1 MRENDLYKIFK
12 IENYGNAPKC
22 NWESWSTSGNIITIC
37 DLLKTDNNYNEHLS
51 NDSLVKVFFDI
62 EVKGL
67 AIDAIINVII
77 IIFKEKLNLD
87 VVKKDIKYTS
97 NDKKFNEVGS
107 YHITIPKYYA
117 VNETL
122 KLFKPEFKR
131 YDIDIDSSVYGNKFF
146 RLPNQTGKKVC
157 GEIKYNHIIQNG
169 NLVNF
174 VLLAVDKSHSKNI
187 SKLLLALAPK
197 PKPTPTLKS
206 NSKSTEVSVIDKST
220 LELLLE
226 GLTLDFLEDYS
237 SWFSLGALLYNL
249 DENNLDLFDR
259 ISSKAT
265 SKYTVDGCE
274 KLWTGL
280 RKNNYTIGSLHYWV
294 KNDNPE
300 YYANLSFIQTD
311 EEENIIVDTIQI
323 QKEYLTKLNNGVLEI
338 DDDVVKYCDQLFQ
351 TDCKSLNIKSPYGTS
366 KTQLVKLIIKQ
377 YNPKRI
383 LWLSFRQTLSDDIH
397 HHFKELGFQHYL
409 DGRLDSDRLII
420 QVESLMK
427 IRQFELMDWIDDLQ
441 ETHHY
446 DLIMLDEVESLLR
459 QFSSQ
464 DTFSKDANTRDT
476 FEYLEEIL
484 KKSSKIISLDGDLH
498 NRSYQFIKQFGEGIY
513 LENLT
518 TKNNKEITITEDAT
532 EFKKD
537 ILKSLKKKNKIVI
550 CSLSTDKSRFY
561 KELIEQKYP
570 ELRVIFYTGSSD
582 CKTKKIDFK
591 DVNVSWSQYDVVIYT
606 PTIEAG
612 VSFEVCN
619 HFDKIYGLINTN
631 SCCQQSFFQMLSRV
645 RNPRSNQI
653 LILNNGIYNPERE
666 QKKIMTFKF
675 EEVKQSYIEARKNLR
690 ILYKDGKS
698 TLGLDNY
705 TINSIY
711 NDVEALNKN
720 NKVWLTYFRRLG
732 ERKGYSITF
741 SENEQKK
748 IKSDD
753 FKGNAE
759 LLFEAEDIDDST
771 YDALLKRQRGKDTS
785 ESENYEIAR
794 KTLEKRIGLKLNP
807 ELIEKFY
814 QKEQSIKNFTYLID
828 RTNFKETNDS
838 FSDSKKVKLEL
849 IDQVFER
856 ANIDFLSEEDCY
868 FPNAFINCV
877 KDLPIFDDASQ
888 LLFGCYPNSSLRN
901 DPKKILKYL
910 NDILENYNL
919 AFTTIYNGKRVQE
932 NKRIM
937 MSRLNCITEIV
948 YYQKLRGVIHDTNNR
963 ITKPEILKYK
973 NLFSHFELEL

>member
-197 PKPTPTLKS
+197 PKPTPKTKS
-206 NSKSTEVSVIDKST
+206 KSKSTEEEVIDKST

-561 KELIEQKYP
+561 KELIEEKYP

-948 YYQKLRGVIHDTNNR
+948 YYQKLRGVVVDTNNR

-973 NLFSHFELEL
+973 NLFIHFELEL